1 VKEKIVSIPVSINTP
16 GHDIADVLVIGAGAS
31 GSVAVS
37 ELAKAGLKVVCLEQ
51 GQWTP
56 PSEFAGDKPEWELVK
71 QKRWHPNP
79 NVRNHPSDYP
89 VDTTESDVNPLMY
102 NAVGG
107 STILYAA
114 HWFRF
119 MPSDFQVK
127 TMDGV
132 ADDWPFTY
140 EDLLPFYEE
149 MDNAMGVSGLSGD
162 TAYPEG
168 GSLPLPPLPIGKPGI
183 KAAEGMDKL
192 GWHWWPGTNSIA
204 SKAIG
209 HRPQCQRYG
218 ACLTGCPAGAK
229 ASTDI
234 THWPTAIENGAQL
247 ITGARVR
254 KVTVDKDGLANGA
267 DYVDRDG
274 NERHQKAKTVIL
286 AANGVGTPRILLL
299 SKSEKHPNGL
309 GNSSDLVGRRLMMH
323 PYAAVVGTYDDNLE
337 SWLGPA
343 GELMHSMEFYET
355 DKSRGFVRGAK
366 WNLMP
371 SGGPLGMRSGY
382 GGRPVDESFGVN
394 FHKNLKKVFG
404 RSFEWGIIAEDLPDE
419 SNRVVLDPKL
429 TDSDGIP
436 APKLIYK
443 SSENT
448 TKLIDFHVDRAV
460 EAHEA
465 AGATSISITKLM
477 RDCGWHLLGTTKMGN
492 NPKDSV
498 VNQWGQSHDV
508 PNLFIIDGSV
518 FPTSSG
524 GNPTSTIM
532 ANALRSVRH
541 LVENFKTQVT
551 PSEF

>member
-1 VKEKIVSIPVSINTP
+1 MSIPVSINTP

>member
-1 VKEKIVSIPVSINTP
+1 MKEKIVSIPVSINTP
-16 GHDIADVLVIGAGAS
+16 GHDIADVVVIGAGAS

-218 ACLTGCPAGAK
+218 ACLTGCPVGAK

-274 NERHQKAKTVIL
+274 NERHQKARTVIL
-286 AANGVGTPRILLL
+286 AANGVGTARILLL

-419 SNRVVLDPKL
+419 SNRVVLDPQL